1 MILGVYSVGCNRG
14 PIRHRNVPDGP
25 VFYLVKRGKGFLSSY
40 WQVFSDIYRIIKI
53 CIAIYLYGE
62 LGSVRILGS
71 IGILWF
77 FDKKQGEAGMEYV
90 L

>member
-40 WQVFSDIYRIIKI
+40 WQVFSDIYRIIR
-53 CIAIYLYGE
+53 LYM
-62 LGSVRILGS
+62 ITS
-71 IGILWF
+71 IGSRGVYGFQIKWKFSGVLMENR
-77 FDKKQGEAGMEYV
+77 EAGMKNV

>member
-40 WQVFSDIYRIIKI
+40 WQVFSDIYRIIK
-53 CIAIYLYGE
+53 LYM
-62 LGSVRILGS
+62 ITS
-71 IGILWF
+71 IGSRGVYGFQIKWKFSGVLMENR
-77 FDKKQGEAGMEYV
+77 EAGMKNV